1 MTAAASSRLLMF
13 ILLQDSE
20 HRVADW
26 VSMEKVG
33 VRGVLM
39 LASVVESDLG
49 LCGVISGVGGAP

>member
-1 MTAAASSRLLMF
+1 MF